1 MAHIV
6 HVLKWY
12 PPSIGGI
19 ERVAEFCA
27 DAARSAGHQVTVIV
41 CEKGS
46 EKAGRTVTPTGVV
59 VHRLKS
65 LGILFSMPI
74 APALP
79 FALVRWL
86 YKADLVHFH
95 EPYPAAT
102 LSMLLLPR
110 PRRLV
115 ITWHGDI
122 LRQKRLKPYAE
133 WFQDRLAKRADA
145 ILTTSERMPAGSP
158 VLARNTDRIR
168 IMPFMID
175 TTPFDALRGQTDR
188 IEATRKRWGG
198 RFAFACGRLI
208 PYKGY
213 EVLIDAL
220 AGTDLR
226 VVVVGD
232 GPLREAL
239 QAQAEARGVTDQI
252 VWAGSVDDETVR
264 DLYCACEF
272 LVFPSVTQG
281 EAFGLV
287 QLEAMAAGRPVINTW
302 LQTSVPAVSLDG
314 VSGLTVQPRDP
325 AALRDAMLKLWND
338 TELRERLGAGALKR
352 IREVFERSKVLGKL
366 LAFYDDILAA

>member
-27 DAARSAGHQVTVIV
+27 DAARSAGHKVTVIV
-41 CEKGS
+41 CEKGA
-46 EKAGRTVTPTGVV
+46 ERAGRSITPTGVV

-79 FALVRWL
+79 FALIRWL

-102 LSMLLLPR
+102 LSLLLLR
-110 PRRLV
+110 PRKLV
-115 ITWHGDI
+115 ITWHADI

-145 ILTTSERMPAGSP
+145 ILTTSERMAPGSP
-158 VLARNTDRIR
+158 VLARNADRIR

-175 TTPFDALRGQTDR
+175 TTPFDALRGQIDR
-188 IEATRKRWGG
+188 IEATRRRWGG

-208 PYKGY
+208 RYKGY
-213 EVLIDAL
+213 EVLVDAL

-239 QAQAEARGVTDQI
+239 LAQAEASSVAGQI

-272 LVFPSVTQG
+272 LVFPSVTQSEG
-281 EAFGLV
+281 FGLV

-325 AALRDAMLKLWND
+325 SALRDAMLKLWND
-338 TELRERLGAGALKR
+338 TELRERLGAGALTR

-366 LAFYDDILAA
+366 LAFYDDVFAA

>member
-19 ERVAEFCA
+19 EKVAEFCA
-27 DAARSAGHQVTVIV
+27 DAARSAGHDVTVLV
-41 CEKGS
+41 CEKDS
-46 EKAGRTVTPTGVV
+46 EKAGRSVTPTGVMV
-59 VHRLKS
+59 ERLRS
-65 LGILFSMPI
+65 LGILFSMPV
-74 APALP
+74 APGLP
-79 FALVRWL
+79 FALWRL
-86 YKADLVHFH
+86 MRKADLVHFH

-102 LSMLLLPR
+102 LSMLLMPK

-133 WFQDRLAKRADA
+133 WLQDKLARRADA
-145 ILTTSERMPAGSP
+145 ILATSERMPAGSP
-158 VLARNTDRIR
+158 VLGRHTDRIR

-175 TTPFDALRGQTDR
+175 TTPFDVLRGQTDR
-188 IEATRKRWGG
+188 IAATRKRWGG

-213 EVLIDAL
+213 EVLIDAVS
-220 AGTDLR
+220 GTDLR
-226 VVVVGD
+226 VVIVGE
-232 GPLREAL
+232 GPLRESL
-239 QAQAEARGVTDQI
+239 LAQAKERGVADQI
-252 VWAGSVDDETVR
+252 VFAGAVDDETVR
-264 DLYCACEF
+264 DLYCGCEF

-302 LQTSVPAVSLDG
+302 LMTSVPTVSLDG
-314 VSGLTVQPRDP
+314 VSGLTVEPRDP
-325 AALRDAMLKLWND
+325 VVLREAMLKLWND
-338 TELRERLGAGALKR
+338 TELRERLGAGALTR
-352 IREVFERSKVLGKL
+352 IRKVFERSRVLGKL
-366 LAFYDDILAA
+366 LAFYDDILAT